1 MAGAYRTGILPR
13 ALAEVQAIAAWWRKN
28 RPAAPRL
35 FQQELDLALANISE
49 RPEIGPKARLR
60 SHPNARTYLLRR
72 TGYEGW
78 LVVEAEQDPRRAP
91 PLHNARLGRETLLEL
106 AGV

>member
-72 TGYEGW
+72 TGYVIIYNVDE
-78 LVVEAEQDPRRAP
+78 V
-91 PLHNARLGRETLLEL
+91 GREVTVARVRHGRRRPL
-106 AGV
+106 ARAKGP